1 MGFFDSLRNIQ
12 DQLSYSPAPEKQN
25 QIKYNWQTFYGNGQD
40 PKGTYQLNVDV
51 NGQNFEFIP
60 DSILAKGMVFDD
72 GSGVQRQYYFPKL
85 LTAETQNQI
94 KDNAIKFDIG
104 TNADARA
111 VLDGMGATTS
121 GILIPAGT
129 VDIGA
134 SKMYDITKTRGPIQ
148 GMGTTSEG
156 PSYIMPAN
164 GAYGR
169 YIAQDGKLTTLTQTS
184 GSSLLGN
191 IFGDWVDDLT
201 GSLGVQDVAN
211 SVNDFFQTD
220 AGKALKLAALAS
232 NVYNIATAP
241 AAADPNAVG
250 GVTGPD
256 NIDVGGG
263 WSPATGATAAELEAA
278 RLALEPAP
286 VTPEYVAPAPAP
298 VEVAPPAPAPTV
310 DAITNDI
317 ANSAD
322 NIDAGGGFNP
332 ATGTGDAATAAAATA
347 NPPIIPSVD
356 SVVDEIVK
364 GNADKSALYSNA
376 GYGDTMTSAQIDAYD
391 KAIAAGMTVSDA
403 LNYARVGLMVNAFV
417 GDPLGLGGD
426 QPSGAAAPTG
436 FAQVEIPSEWKSPT
450 YAASSAPIDLNSI
463 FSNQNM
469 LGGTQWQ
476 NLPNQQNMSFNDIFA
491 SGQQQTPMGTP
502 VDINQIVSSILGQA
516 ATS

>member
-1 MGFFDSLRNIQ
+1 MAIDLSTLEWGYRNYAGGDSSNQ
-12 DQLSYSPAPEKQN
+12 KATYSLN
-25 QIKYNWQTFYGNGQD
+25 FNSGGQAY
-40 PKGTYQLNVDV
+40 T
-51 NGQNFEFIP
+51 FIP
-60 DSILAKGMVFDD
+60 TSVVNKGVDAGDNNYVLPWFLSQDNMGELGKNSQYVDL
-72 GSGVQRQYYFPKL
+72 SGQSWYGDYL
-85 LTAETQNQI
+85 
-94 KDNAIKFDIG
+94 KDTIG
-104 TNADARA
+104 AS
-111 VLDGMGATTS
+111 TT
-121 GILIPAGT
+121 GFLIPAGALPF
-129 VDIGA
+129 D
-134 SKMYDITKTRGPIQ
+134 SKVSVVKQDVKGIAQTEDGPA
-148 GMGTTSEG
+148 
-156 PSYIMPAN
+156 YILEPPAGKSAQYVKAN
-164 GAYGR
+164 GNVTTITPGRSILGKVFGGIGDDLAGAFNDTLSSINELGPWANLAISIAYPPAGAA
-169 YIAQDGKLTTLTQTS
+169 IAAANAGQGAMTGAPIEDVALNAAKAVILSNAGDGLL
-184 GSSLLGN
+184 GSS
-191 IFGDWVDDLT
+191 T
-201 GSLGVQDVAN
+201 
-211 SVNDFFQTD
+211 
-220 AGKALKLAALAS
+220 
-232 NVYNIATAP
+232 
-241 AAADPNAVG
+241 DPNAVG

-298 VEVAPPAPAPTV
+298 TV

-332 ATGTGDAATAAAATA
+332 ATGTGDAATAAAAAA

-403 LNYARVGLMVNAFV
+403 LNYARVGLLVNAFV
-417 GDPLGLGGD
+417 GDPLGLSGS
-426 QPSGAAAPTG
+426 QPNGTAAPTG
-436 FAQVEIPSEWKSPT
+436 FAQVEIPAEWKSPT

-516 ATS
+516 ATSQKPA